1 MARTRSAKAHKKVI
15 DATLELFVES
25 GINATSMDA
34 IAGRSGVSKAT
45 IYKHWPDKDALA
57 LEALSHLFGFYET
70 PPTFDSGDL
79 RRDFVDVLTY
89 QPNKA
94 DQDLKMKMMPHVMSY
109 AEHNKKFGDQWRARV
124 IERPRTRLKDLIKR
138 GIAQHQF
145 EKKMNFSTALALLL
159 GPAFYWYI
167 VVGKKRYAASMP
179 RELATEVVAAF
190 FKAYGSNQ
198 ERKLKMMPFQNNI
211 RGTMR

>member
-1 MARTRSAKAHKKVI
+1 MARTRSAKAHKEVI

-70 PPTFDSGDL
+70 PPDFDSGDL
-79 RRDFVDVLTY
+79 RRDFMDVLTY
-89 QPNKA
+89 QPNATK
-94 DQDLKMKMMPHVMSY
+94 QDVKMKMMPHVMSY
-109 AEHNKKFGDQWRARV
+109 AEGNRKFGDQWRARI
-124 IERPRTRLKDLIKR
+124 IEQPQIRLKNLIKR
-138 GIAQHQF
+138 GIAQR
-145 EKKMNFSTALALLL
+145 KLDKSLDIAVCLALLL

-167 VVGKKRYAASMP
+167 IVGKKKSTSSMP
-179 RELATEVVAAF
+179 RELATEVVSAF
-190 FKAYGSNQ
+190 FRAFGREK
-198 ERKLKMMPFQNNI
+198 
-211 RGTMR
+211 

>member
-15 DATLELFVES
+15 DATLDLFVES

-57 LEALSHLFGFYET
+57 LEALSHLFGFYEK
-70 PPTFDSGDL
+70 PPDFDSGDL

-89 QPNKA
+89 QPNAAK
-94 DQDLKMKMMPHVMSY
+94 QDLKMKMMSHVMSY
-109 AEHNKKFGDQWRARV
+109 AERNKKFGDQWRKRI
-124 IERPRTRLKDLIKR
+124 IEHPQMRLKNLMKR
-138 GIAQHQF
+138 GIALHQF
-145 EKKMNFSTALALLL
+145 EKNLNFTAGLALLL

-167 VVGKKRYAASMP
+167 VVGKKRSTAAMP
-179 RELATEVVAAF
+179 RELAAEVVAAF
-190 FKAYGSNQ
+190 FKAFGRNSHA
-198 ERKLKMMPFQNNI
+198 
-211 RGTMR
+211 

>member
-15 DATLELFVES
+15 DATLELFEES

-45 IYKHWPDKDALA
+45 IYKHWPDKDELA

-70 PPTFDSGDL
+70 PPGFNSGDL

-89 QPNKA
+89 QPNASK
-94 DQDLKMKMMPHVMSY
+94 QDVKMKMMPHVMSY
-109 AEHNKKFGDQWRARV
+109 AERNRKFGDQWRARM
-124 IERPRTRLKDLIKR
+124 IEQPQLRLKNLIKR
-138 GIAQHQF
+138 GIAQKKL
-145 EKKMNFSTALALLL
+145 EKSLDVTVCLALLL

-167 VVGKKRYAASMP
+167 IVGKKRSTSSMP
-179 RELATEVVAAF
+179 RDLATEIVTAF
-190 FKAYGSNQ
+190 FKAFGRT
-198 ERKLKMMPFQNNI
+198 E
-211 RGTMR
+211 